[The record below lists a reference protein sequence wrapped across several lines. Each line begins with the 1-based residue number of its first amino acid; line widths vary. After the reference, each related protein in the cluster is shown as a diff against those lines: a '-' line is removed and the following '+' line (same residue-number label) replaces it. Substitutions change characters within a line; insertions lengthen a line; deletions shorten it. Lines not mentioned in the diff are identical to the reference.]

1 MAKEH
6 VQRRLAAILAA
17 DVCEYSRL
25 MGADETGTRAQFN
38 RQFEEI
44 IQPAID
50 EYRGRLVKTM
60 GDGFLVEFGSVV
72 DAVQCASDIQSK
84 VTPKQESEP
93 TDKRMLFR
101 IGIHLGDVIVE
112 GDDIHGDGV
121 NIASR
126 IEGLAEPGGICL
138 SDMVHAGVRNKL
150 SLTYDDLGVQSL
162 KNIAD
167 PIQVFGV
174 SLNPSDTDGATGAEA
189 IFRRPAVAVLP
200 FQNLSGDPEQEYF
213 ADGLTEDII
222 TALSLWRS
230 FPVIA
235 RNSTFGFKGQSPDI
249 RKVGKDLGARYVVEG
264 SVRKAGDRIRV
275 TAQLI
280 NAETGHHVWAE
291 RYDRKLDD
299 IFALQDEITQRIAAT
314 IEPALEQIEQQRVQT
329 RSVHDLAA
337 WESCL
342 RGWALVHEVTK
353 EANVS
358 ARELFQRALNID
370 EQFAR
375 AYVGLAFTYYRDLR
389 FYGTDDRQ
397 EWGARFFDAARRA
410 VSLDSLDAEAHTM
423 LARAYQTVSGQ
434 LENATAEAS
443 KAVSINPYNAMAN
456 SVLGGMLALGAA
468 RYDEGITS
476 FEKAVAL
483 NPLDPRNYVYLFQLG
498 IAHLGAARYET
509 ALSYAREALRGAPEH
524 IDNIELRILLT
535 AVLGHLGET
544 GEAGAAL
551 EPVADRARAY
561 VENHVLFAPSLKETL
576 LEGLQKAGLPR

>member
-1 MAKEH
+1 
-6 VQRRLAAILAA
+6 LAA
-17 DVCEYSRL
+17 DVVGYSRL

-38 RQFEEI
+38 RQLKEI
-44 IQPAID
+44 IQPAIG
-50 EYRGRLVKTM
+50 EHRGRLVKTM

-72 DAVQCASDIQSK
+72 DAVQCASDIQSGNA
-84 VTPKQESEP
+84 TGQEGES
-93 TDKRMLFR
+93 DDRRMLFR

-126 IEGLAEPGGICL
+126 LEGLAEPGGICL

-167 PIQVFGV
+167 PIQVFSV
-174 SLNPSDTDGATGAEA
+174 SLNPTDEDGATGAEA

-314 IEPALEQIEQQRVQT
+314 IEPALEQIEQQRVET
-329 RSVHDLAA
+329 RSVQNLAA

-342 RGWALVHEVTK
+342 RGWALVHAFTK
-353 EANVS
+353 EANES
-358 ARELFQRALNID
+358 ARRMFLHAID
-370 EQFAR
+370 IDAQFAR
-375 AYVGLAFTYYRDLR
+375 AYVGLAFTYYRDIR

-397 EWGARFFDAARRA
+397 EWSTRFFEAARRA
-410 VSLDSLDAEAHTM
+410 TALDSLDAEAHTM
-423 LARAYQTVSGQ
+423 LARAYQVVAGQ
-434 LENATAEAS
+434 SENAIAEARE
-443 KAVSINPYNAMAN
+443 AVSINPYNAMAN
-456 SVLGGMLALGAA
+456 SILGGTLALGAA
-468 RYDEGITS
+468 RYDDGIPS

-483 NPLDPRNYVYLFQLG
+483 NPLDPRKYIYLFQLG
-498 IAHLGAARYET
+498 LAHLGAGRYET
-509 ALSYAREALRGAPEH
+509 ALSYAREALRRAPGP
-524 IDNIELRILLT
+524 IDNIELQILLP
-535 AVLGHLGET
+535 AILGHLGET
-544 GEAGAAL
+544 GEARQAL
-551 EPVADRARAY
+551 APVADKARDY
-561 VENHVLFAPSLKETL
+561 VESHVYFAPALKDAI
-576 LEGLQKAGLPR
+576 LEGLRKAGLPN